1 MRSVA
6 PSGLLSGIV
15 FAYFCQIKIMWKIPL
30 FKLSFDEKEQTAV
43 SIVLD
48 RGWLTIGQENQK
60 FEMEYGKYHNS
71 NYCLTVNS
79 GTAAL
84 HLAII
89 TVGIHPNDEVIVP
102 SFTFVATAN
111 AVRYLGAIPVFGDII
126 GAERPVLDPVRVESL
141 INPKT
146 KGIIVVH
153 YAGYPCDM
161 DSFSSLAKK
170 YNLKLIEDCA
180 HCPGA
185 KWNGK
190 FLGTWGDA
198 GCFSFFSN
206 KNLIMGEG
214 GAVLTQSKELYERI
228 KLLRSHGM
236 TTLTL
241 DRYKGHTFSYDV
253 LETGFNYRLD
263 EIRAAIGLAQLKKL
277 TSMNAKRRKLVEIY
291 RSLLD
296 GTGIELPFINY
307 EKADGVD
314 HIMPVF
320 LPKGKER
327 LKVMQKMKEKGIQTS
342 IHYPPVHKFTA
353 FKEAKSTNLAVTE
366 DLGDREITLPLYP
379 TMSEDDVYFVVRS
392 LIEALK

>member
-1 MRSVA
+1 
-6 PSGLLSGIV
+6 
-15 FAYFCQIKIMWKIPL
+15 MWKIPL
-30 FKLSFDEKEQTAV
+30 FQIPFDEKEQTAV
-43 SIVLD
+43 NRVLNG
-48 RGWLTIGQENQK
+48 GWLTIGQENQEFEKK
-60 FEMEYGKYHNS
+60 FGKFLNS
-71 NYCLTVNS
+71 KYCLTVSS

-84 HLAII
+84 HLALIALRI
-89 TVGIHPNDEVIVP
+89 QPNDEVIVP

-111 AVRYLGAIPVFGDII
+111 AVRYLGAVPVFGDVI
-126 GAERPVLDPVRVESL
+126 GAERPVLNPVKVESL

-153 YAGYPCDM
+153 YGGYPCDM
-161 DSFSSLAKK
+161 DKFCSLAKK

-214 GAVLTQSKELYERI
+214 GAVLIQSKELYERI
-228 KLLRSHGM
+228 RLLRSHGM

-241 DRYKGHTFSYDV
+241 DRYKGHAFSYDV
-253 LETGFNYRLD
+253 IETGFNYRLD
-263 EIRAAIGLAQLKKL
+263 EIKAAIGLAQLKKL

-296 GTGIELPFINY
+296 GTGTEMPFINY

-327 LKVMQKMKEKGIQTS
+327 LKVMQKMKEQGIQTS
-342 IHYPPVHKFTA
+342 IHYPPIHKFTA
-353 FKEAKSTNLAVTE
+353 FKGVKRTNLTVTE
-366 DLGDREITLPLYP
+366 DLGEREITLPLYP
-379 TMSEDDVYFVVRS
+379 TMSEDDVHFVVS
-392 LIEALK
+392 NFIKALK